1 MREPERRNP
10 GETIQAK
17 EVLSEREER
26 FERWRKT
33 IGLILGPLSGLVVYL
48 LPMPNLTSSAH
59 LLAAILSWIVIWW
72 ICEPVPIPVSALLG
86 TALCVLFGVASAKV
100 AFAPFAD
107 PIIFLFLGS
116 FILAEAM
123 SIHGL
128 DRRFAYAIMSFKFV
142 GNSTARILLAYGFI
156 CTFLSMWISNTAT
169 TAMMFPIGLGIIYA
183 MGGIIAEQTGKEV
196 SPTRL
201 RFGTAMMLMA
211 AYAASTGGIGTPV
224 GSPPNLIG
232 IAMIENYCKV
242 RIPFFQWMLIC
253 IPLLIFLFALL
264 FCLLYFLHKP
274 ELARIQ
280 GGQEY
285 VQRERKKLG
294 KWTRGEKNTV
304 MAFCLTVALWI
315 APGVLALLYGSEAPI
330 SKEYAKYMPEGVAAL
345 IGASLLFLLP
355 VDWKQREF
363 TLSWKQAV
371 KIDWGTLL
379 LFGGGITLGNLMF
392 STKLAE
398 VIGKGLLQLSGA
410 TSLWGITYGAI
421 LIAIL
426 VSETSSN
433 TASANMVVPVMIAL
447 AMAANVNPI
456 PPAIGAT
463 LGASWGF
470 MLPVSTPPNAIVY
483 GSGMVPITKMI
494 RAGVLYDLLGSFI
507 LWIGLRTILPILGLA

>member
-1 MREPERRNP
+1 MTEPLEKRT
-10 GETIQAK
+10 EVQ
-17 EVLSEREER
+17 EVLSAAEER
-26 FERWRKT
+26 FERGRKT
-33 IGLILGPLSGLVVYL
+33 IGLFLGPLAGLVIYL
-48 LPMPNLTSSAH
+48 LPMPNLTPAAH
-59 LLAAILSWIVIWW
+59 LLSAILTWIVIWW

-86 TALCVLFGVASAKV
+86 TSLCVVTGVANAKV

-116 FILAEAM
+116 FLLAEAM
-123 SIHGL
+123 AHHGL
-128 DRRFAYAIMSFKFV
+128 DKRFAYAIMSFKFV

-169 TAMMFPIGLGIIYA
+169 TAMMFPIGLGIVSA
-183 MGGIIAEQTGKEV
+183 MGGILSEQTGKEIA
-196 SPTRL
+196 PTRL

-253 IPLLIFLFALL
+253 VPLLILL
-264 FCLLYFLHKP
+264 FGLLFFLLYFLHKP
-274 ELARIQ
+274 ELATLR

-285 VQRERKKLG
+285 VQRERKRLG
-294 KWTRGEKNTV
+294 PWTRGEKNTLL
-304 MAFCLTVALWI
+304 AFCLTVALWI
-315 APGVLALLYGSEAPI
+315 APGILALLYGSEATI
-330 SKEYAKYMPEGVAAL
+330 SKEYAKYLPEGVAAL
-345 IGASLLFLLP
+345 IGAGLLFLLP
-355 VDWKQREF
+355 VNWRERRF
-363 TLSWKQAV
+363 TLTWKEAV

-398 VIGKGLLQLSGA
+398 VIGKGLLELSGA
-410 TSLWGITYGAI
+410 TSLWGITFGAI

-447 AMAANVNPI
+447 AMAAKVNPI

-494 RAGVLYDLLGSFI
+494 RAGVFYDVLGSLVI
-507 LWIGLRTILPILGLA
+507 WIGLRIILPILGLA